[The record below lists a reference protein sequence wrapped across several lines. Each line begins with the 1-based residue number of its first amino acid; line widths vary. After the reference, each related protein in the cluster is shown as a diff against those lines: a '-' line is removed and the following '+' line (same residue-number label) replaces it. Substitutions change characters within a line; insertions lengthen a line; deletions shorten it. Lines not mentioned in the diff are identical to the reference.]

1 MKGKKAAGSGALV
14 AAIKRAHREV
24 KATWAEA
31 REDAQR
37 LSAANGTDELEAA
50 IRLFLRSHMRL
61 IRAGKRLKEH
71 LSRLRKA
78 HKQSGD
84 VGRKRSHKS

>member
-1 MKGKKAAGSGALV
+1 MRGKKAAGSGALV

-37 LSAANGTDELEAA
+37 LSVANGTDELEAA
-50 IRLFLRSHMRL
+50 IRLFLRSHVRL
-61 IRAGKRLKEH
+61 VRAGERLKKRLA
-71 LSRLRKA
+71 RFRKA
-78 HKQSGD
+78 RNRSGD
-84 VGRKRSHKS
+84 VGRKRSRKP